1 MLQAA
6 RRIPRLKTITPVCS
20 TLLNSELGAR
30 ADGRTSRVATDSI
43 GSRPSS
49 RLTAVKTSQSKTRV
63 SDFLHLLYRF
73 MPYTLECTGS
83 VGQLALMHSRTS
95 K

>member
-6 RRIPRLKTITPVCS
+6 RRIPWLKTITPVCS

-49 RLTAVKTSQSKTRV
+49 RLTAVKTSQIQNKGLGFSPPPISFHAIYSRV
-63 SDFLHLLYRF
+63 HR
-73 MPYTLECTGS
+73 
-83 VGQLALMHSRTS
+83 
-95 K
+95 